1 MKLAKDTGVTVFR
14 MGVDWCRIMPKEP
27 TNGIKE
33 AVSQEKIYKTLS
45 LNQSVSRERVV
56 INRT

>member
-33 AVSQEKIYKTLS
+33 AVSQEKIYKTLC

-56 INRT
+56 S